1 MGTEK
6 TYIHPLFE
14 FIYQLLFDLWCRET
28 GTEHFKRNKNVN
40 VGPQS
45 FRLFYRKPK
54 PVRCDCWH
62 MKKPTQNDCVTLQS
76 TAQSKLSKG
85 RPSSSQKAAGCWL
98 LQKPVKT
105 MTNVNNNQQKKVVLW
120 VGVFTTNSNLLFVV

>member
-54 PVRCDCWH
+54 PVRYDCWH
-62 MKKPTQNDCVTLQS
+62 MKKPTQNDCDIKKHCTKQTVKRT
-76 TAQSKLSKG
+76 SKLISK
-85 RPSSSQKAAGCWL
+85 GCWL